1 HVTGAQ
7 TSSLMGG
14 LSVSMGSFSVFKV
27 EGNPMGTDTRGTG
40 TVTFGTGP
48 LVSMSA
54 VQFTPG
60 AGHILWPK
68 DGGFTTTLN
77 FGTQF
82 ASGTVNLNRA
92 QGAPVTIGAGSFF
105 DIEFGIVNAGNTGDP
120 FTDTSTFVHLPVTN
134 NATFNIT
141 AGSKHVASIG
151 GGGATSVS
159 AGAR

>member
-1 HVTGAQ
+1 DPGFIAIPAATQFSASYGFSGIQSFAGSASTLSLGSKSFFHVTGAQ

-14 LSVSMGSFSVFKV
+14 LSVSMGSFSIFKV

-82 ASGTVNLNRA
+82 AGCPDA
-92 QGAPVTIGAGSFF
+92 
-105 DIEFGIVNAGNTGDP
+105 D
-120 FTDTSTFVHLPVTN
+120 
-134 NATFNIT
+134 
-141 AGSKHVASIG
+141 
-151 GGGATSVS
+151 
-159 AGAR
+159 